1 MARER
6 WLGLLVALALA
17 CSSASVRAEPS
28 FPDTSLP
35 LRLIGTVVSG
45 EAERSIAIIESEGT
59 THVLRAG
66 EGVGAARVREIK
78 RDEIVLVNAGR
89 VERLALAPVAVTR
102 PEGTALARAHRSS
115 AKDVDEH
122 GVDASGRGSE
132 RAAGAARP
140 RSGART
146 RKRAPAVPA
155 SAARGQDDETDAAVR
170 QAVGGDQMLVNL
182 SGQARYKPLLDE
194 NGQLRGVA
202 VLDVRPDS
210 TLERLG
216 LRSGDV
222 VVSVAGVRV
231 DNSAAA
237 FNALRALDPSAGG
250 EVLVE
255 RGGLPTRITVP
266 PGAL

>member
-1 MARER
+1 VRTRSATRARR
-6 WLGLLVALALA
+6 
-17 CSSASVRAEPS
+17 R
-28 FPDTSLP
+28 
-35 LRLIGTVVSG
+35 
-45 EAERSIAIIESEGT
+45 
-59 THVLRAG
+59 
-66 EGVGAARVREIK
+66 
-78 RDEIVLVNAGR
+78 
-89 VERLALAPVAVTR
+89 
-102 PEGTALARAHRSS
+102 
-115 AKDVDEH
+115 
-122 GVDASGRGSE
+122 ASG
-132 RAAGAARP
+132 
-140 RSGART
+140 
-146 RKRAPAVPA
+146 VPA
-155 SAARGQDDETDAAVR
+155 SAARGQDGDEDTAAR
-170 QAVGGDQMLVNL
+170 SAAGNDQMLVNL
-182 SGQARYKPLLDE
+182 SSQARYKPLLDE

-237 FNALRALDPSAGG
+237 FNALRAIDPRAGG